1 MKCNV
6 AAALVVAALPYN
18 ALAQAN
24 ELTDKIFTIKV
35 SWLVERESNSPAS
48 SPDRS
53 QRDDAVFVF
62 EAVGGKLVLPGF
74 GDGCFDGELSL
85 VYQPGAR
92 RGTAQCPQKRV
103 GTELCW
109 SESSAQASYETR
121 MSAAGNV
128 FTVSGRMTGTSTR
141 ANGDRRRGGLLASVS
156 VARHLVSQTLRL
168 RVRGDTCEVL
178 EFRSELRSETSTDR
192 TIDDETR
199 REQSSVREK
208 VWTNPGA
215 TCEVTRRSGIRPSTD
230 EGGSVR
236 RCQ

>member
-6 AAALVVAALPYN
+6 AAALVVAALPCN

-24 ELTDKIFTIKV
+24 ELADKIFTIKV
-35 SWLVERESNSPAS
+35 SWLNEEESSNPLT
-48 SPDRS
+48 PPRRS
-53 QRDDAVFVF
+53 ERDDFVFVF

-74 GDGCFDGELSL
+74 GDGCFDGKLSL
-85 VYQPGAR
+85 IYQPGAR
-92 RGTAQCPQKRV
+92 RGTAQCPQKRI

-109 SESSAQASYETR
+109 SESTAQASYETR

-128 FTVSGRMTGTSTR
+128 FTLSGRMTGTSTR
-141 ANGDRRRGGLLASVS
+141 ANADRRMGGLSASVY
-156 VARHLVSQTLRL
+156 VGRHLVSQTLRL

-178 EFRSELRSETSTDR
+178 EFRSESRTETSHDSTG
-192 TIDDETR
+192 DDETR
-199 REQSSVREK
+199 RYQYIEREK
-208 VWTNPGA
+208 MWTNPGA